1 MALTREMWLFAMF
14 LMSLMFGKAKTNAMA
29 AAPAVLAMLAMLA
42 MLAVIPA
49 VLPVL
54 LFSSCGEEARGGC
67 APFAPAAFE
76 EAGESFPYGYFSF
89 A

>member
-1 MALTREMWLFAMF
+1 MWLFAMF
-14 LMSLMFGKAKTNAMA
+14 LMSVMFGKAKTNAMA

-42 MLAVIPA
+42 VIPA

-54 LFSSCGEEARGGC
+54 LFSSCGAEARGGC

-89 A
+89 V

>member
-14 LMSLMFGKAKTNAMA
+14 LMSVMFGKAKTNAMA
-29 AAPAVLAMLAMLA
+29 AAPAVLAMLA
-42 MLAVIPA
+42 VIPA

-54 LFSSCGEEARGGC
+54 LFSSCGAEARGGC

>member
-14 LMSLMFGKAKTNAMA
+14 LMSLMFGQAKTNAMA
-29 AAPAVLAMLAMLA
+29 AAPAVLAMLA

-54 LFSSCGEEARGGC
+54 LFSSCGAEARGGC

>member
-14 LMSLMFGKAKTNAMA
+14 LMSVMFGKAKTNAMA
-29 AAPAVLAMLAMLA
+29 AAPAVLAMLA
-42 MLAVIPA
+42 VIPA

-54 LFSSCGEEARGGC
+54 LFSSCGAEARGGC
-67 APFAPAAFE
+67 APFVPAAFE

>member
-1 MALTREMWLFAMF
+1 MWLFAMF
-14 LMSLMFGKAKTNAMA
+14 LMSVMFGKAKTNAMA
-29 AAPAVLAMLAMLA
+29 AAPAVLAMLA
-42 MLAVIPA
+42 VIPA

-54 LFSSCGEEARGGC
+54 LFSSCGAEARGGC

>member
-1 MALTREMWLFAMF
+1 MLLFAMF
-14 LMSLMFGKAKTNAMA
+14 LMSVMFGKAKTNAMA
-29 AAPAVLAMLAMLA
+29 AAPAVLAMLA
-42 MLAVIPA
+42 VIPA

-54 LFSSCGEEARGGC
+54 LFSSCGAEARGGC
-67 APFAPAAFE
+67 APFVPAAFE